1 MLGYLPDLP
10 DSRDFRYHDLL
21 HDPTAPLPAKVDLR
35 PLCPSIYTQGAL
47 NSCSANAIA
56 ALLEI
61 ERTKA
66 GLIEFLPSRLFIYYN
81 ERSMEGS
88 PGLDNGARIRDGI
101 KSIAGQGV
109 CHEEDWPYDLSRFDE
124 QPPDFCYDEAIMYRV
139 LRYYRL
145 DKNNPNELKH
155 CLAAGYAFVFG
166 FQVYKTWG
174 WFKPSDGLVPTP
186 TGHETDQDCMGGH
199 AVCAVGYDD
208 ARRLFI
214 IRNSWG
220 PQYGDQG
227 YYYMSYDYVCG
238 PWAKD
243 FWTIRVEHDGA
254 AVPVWSHRSQRAGR
268 NELEITLEF
277 VV

>member
-1 MLGYLPDLP
+1 MFGYLPDSPDHRDYLYRDRLHNPNAELP
-10 DSRDFRYHDLL
+10 Q
-21 HDPTAPLPAKVDLR
+21 KVDLR
-35 PLCPSIYTQGAL
+35 SISPPIYTQGKL

-61 ERTKA
+61 ERIKI
-66 GLIEFLPSRLFIYYN
+66 GLPDFLPSRLFVYYN
-81 ERSMEGS
+81 ERSIEGS

-101 KSIAGQGV
+101 KSIAAQGV

-124 QPPDFCYDEAIMYRV
+124 QPPHFCYDEAITYRV
-139 LRYYRL
+139 FQYYRL
-145 DKNNPNELKH
+145 DNDPNQLKH
-155 CLAAGYAFVFG
+155 CLATEHPFVFG
-166 FQVYKTWG
+166 FQVYKTWD
-174 WFKPSDGLVPTP
+174 WFESSDGMVPTP
-186 TGHETDQDCMGGH
+186 TGRETTKDCLGGH

-238 PWAKD
+238 SQAKD
-243 FWTIRVEHDGA
+243 FWTIRVAHDERA
-254 AVPVWSHRSQRAGR
+254 SPSWVHRSQRAGR
-268 NELEITLEF
+268 NELDITLEF
-277 VV
+277 VT

>member
-1 MLGYLPDLP
+1 MFGYLPDRP
-10 DSRDFRYHDLL
+10 DPRDFRYHDLL
-21 HDPTAPLPAKVDLR
+21 HDPGAPLPPKVDLR
-35 PLCPSIYTQGAL
+35 PISPPIYTQGAL

-61 ERTKA
+61 ERAKA
-66 GLIEFLPSRLFIYYN
+66 GLPDFLPSRLFIYYN

-101 KSIAGQGV
+101 KSIAAEGV

-124 QPPDFCYDEAIMYRV
+124 QPPDFCYDEAITYRV

-145 DKNNPNELKH
+145 DQNDPNQLKH
-155 CLAAGYAFVFG
+155 CLANNCAFVFG
-166 FQVYKTWG
+166 FQVYKTG
-174 WFKPSDGLVPTP
+174 NWFRPSDGLVPTP
-186 TGHETDQDCMGGH
+186 TGQETVADSLGGH

-220 PQYGDQG
+220 PQFGDQG

-243 FWTIRVEHDGA
+243 FWTIRVLYDGRA
-254 AVPVWSHRSQRAGR
+254 IPRWNHRSRRTGR
-268 NELEITLEF
+268 NELDITLEF
-277 VV
+277 VT